1 MRRVFTLSF
10 WKKAIAFC
18 FALVIVSVMLSGF
31 QQPAQA
37 VPLGCRFTTI
47 TYGGTL
53 SVVYESSPGTFT
65 EVDSLSKPKPWF
77 LGGNISLNAAITD
90 PDVIETTSAGQW
102 QIVGGSFVTVSGH
115 VATEADVSFTV
126 YEECTGVTIVSTY
139 AEGVWARY
147 GEALIFL
154 AGLITGVAIF
164 WLLVGKVLKVLRLR
178 RP

>member
-18 FALVIVSVMLSGF
+18 FVLVIVSVMLSGF
-31 QQPAQA
+31 QQPAEAA
-37 VPLGCRFTTI
+37 VPANCGVYVANKDNAVTFRVSSNSVAADSSDLDDFDPNLPRAGTI
-47 TYGGTL
+47 YRISNGNVSGGRYYWL
-53 SVVYESSPGTFT
+53 DGV
-65 EVDSLSKPKPWF
+65 
-77 LGGNISLNAAITD
+77 GGN
-90 PDVIETTSAGQW
+90 AGINKGD
-102 QIVGGSFVTVSGH
+102 IVVDRCSGVTV
-115 VATEADVSFTV
+115 
-126 YEECTGVTIVSTY
+126 VSTY

>member
-1 MRRVFTLSF
+1 MESPPLIGIMRRVFTLSF
-10 WKKAIAFC
+10 WKKATAFC

-37 VPLGCRFTTI
+37 AVPANCGVYKVSTPGGVGFT
-47 TYGGTL
+47 GTSL
-53 SVVYESSPGTFT
+53 SV
-65 EVDSLSKPKPWF
+65 
-77 LGGNISLNAAITD
+77 
-90 PDVIETTSAGQW
+90 TSG
-102 QIVGGSFVTVSGH
+102 IRN
-115 VATEADVSFTV
+115 SFTPNLPSNASSILRLSTQGAHLSDGYYWLDKGTSDTGAEQGDFVV
-126 YEECTGVTIVSTY
+126 YRCGKVSIVTTF
-139 AEGVWARY
+139 AEPVWARY